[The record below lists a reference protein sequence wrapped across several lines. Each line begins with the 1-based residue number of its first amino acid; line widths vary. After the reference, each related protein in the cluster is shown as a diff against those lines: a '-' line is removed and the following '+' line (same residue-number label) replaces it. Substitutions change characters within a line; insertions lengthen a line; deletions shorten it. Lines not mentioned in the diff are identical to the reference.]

1 MIVYIQKFFRFV
13 HFCGSFPIKTNENV
27 FLKNK
32 HLHMH
37 SSTQISH
44 ADIIF
49 DADSEFNLRFPR
61 LWLFTFSRNKV
72 WNQPLICKIK
82 HRESFSFLGLIYLI
96 IHKLHKRRYFLRK
109 QLCKSWV
116 ASSFISKITSS
127 VQIFVENRGC
137 SLVYLW
143 SLCYNEGM

>member
-1 MIVYIQKFFRFV
+1 MIVYIQKIFRFV

-49 DADSEFNLRFPR
+49 DADSEFNVRFPR

-72 WNQPLICKIK
+72 WNQSLQDANTSTWI
-82 HRESFSFLGLIYLI
+82 GLIYQPFKI
-96 IHKLHKRRYFLRK
+96 FKFFLLEYETFI
-109 QLCKSWV
+109 Q
-116 ASSFISKITSS
+116 SFYLTQHLSRNFPYLFFDIGEKFLVSQNFS
-127 VQIFVENRGC
+127 IF
-137 SLVYLW
+137 
-143 SLCYNEGM
+143 